1 MEATFSYVWTQRMKS
16 LTAFTALVIVAPT
29 AAAAAAAAAL
39 SACNRKPARRYSR
52 SRTPADKTRRCN
64 LLFTCVT
71 VAQRWPAIGLYSTVM
86 YDVSPL
92 ICWQATAQP
101 APHCYSLAVLLL
113 KEYQQ
118 GISAPD
124 DKLT

>member
-1 MEATFSYVWTQRMKS
+1 
-16 LTAFTALVIVAPT
+16 
-29 AAAAAAAAAL
+29 
-39 SACNRKPARRYSR
+39 
-52 SRTPADKTRRCN
+52 
-64 LLFTCVT
+64 
-71 VAQRWPAIGLYSTVM
+71 M

-118 GISAPD
+118 GISPPMTSSHERRMD
-124 DKLT
+124 GRLMEG